1 MGSSRRRASNIKPQ
15 PPLVSC
21 SIIGQRA
28 LYKEPFWLTDCGWK
42 QPGMPTT
49 DDAFWAPLDAPTA
62 PFSPFTASV
71 PPSGIAGTQI
81 GQSTHSNTNPWDT
94 SPNAFNQER
103 ALMNEQSMYR
113 PAHSEPPGPGGPS
126 YRRQTA
132 FAHGMEVEASYLGT
146 GVTSPMSL
154 DPFTSAS
161 GALDFRAALRSG
173 GPVSPSGPATDF
185 LGPQTG
191 HSMHT
196 DPGFAWT
203 SEENPSVRD
212 PSLQSCSAQ
221 SLSPA
226 LSNEQNPL
234 HSPKLEQEDSD
245 SSQKRSAGTSRKK
258 PRRHTHNAIEK
269 RYRVKLNEKIA
280 ELRDS
285 IPTLRQQAA
294 TTPGGS
300 PLGESSATDPVS
312 GQKINKAAILERATE
327 YVKHL
332 ESCNRRLQSELHRA
346 RAEAASQC
354 QHPSHAPSQPAY
366 ASHGGSHDPAYSF
379 DTRPPRQDPGDRYYS
394 VEDLFADDARQL

>member
-1 MGSSRRRASNIKPQ
+1 
-15 PPLVSC
+15 
-21 SIIGQRA
+21 
-28 LYKEPFWLTDCGWK
+28 
-42 QPGMPTT
+42 MPTT
-49 DDAFWAPLDAPTA
+49 DDAFWAPLEAPTA
-62 PFSPFTASV
+62 PFSPFGASV
-71 PPSGIAGTQI
+71 PPGGIAGTQI
-81 GQSTHSNTNPWDT
+81 GRSAHSNTNLWG
-94 SPNAFNQER
+94 SSANAFNQEH

-126 YRRQTA
+126 YGTRQTA

-146 GVTSPMSL
+146 SVTSPMSL
-154 DPFTSAS
+154 DPFTSPS
-161 GALDFRAALRSG
+161 SALDFRAALRSG
-173 GPVSPSGPATDF
+173 GPVSPGGPATDF

-191 HSMHT
+191 HSMNT

-212 PSLQSCSAQ
+212 ASLQSCSAQ

-234 HSPKLEQEDSD
+234 HSPKLEHEDSD
-245 SSQKRSAGTSRKK
+245 SSQKRSASTSRKK

-354 QHPSHAPSQPAY
+354 QHPSHAPSQPPY

-379 DTRPPRQDPGDRYYS
+379 DTRPPRQEAGDRFYS
-394 VEDLFADDARQL
+394 VEDLFADDVRQLRG

>member
-1 MGSSRRRASNIKPQ
+1 
-15 PPLVSC
+15 
-21 SIIGQRA
+21 
-28 LYKEPFWLTDCGWK
+28 
-42 QPGMPTT
+42 MPTT
-49 DDAFWAPLDAPTA
+49 EDAFWAPLEAPTT
-62 PFSPFTASV
+62 PFSPFGTSV
-71 PPSGIAGTQI
+71 APSGIAGTQI
-81 GQSTHSNTNPWDT
+81 RRSTHSSTNLWD
-94 SPNAFNQER
+94 SSSNAFDQER
-103 ALMNEQSMYR
+103 ALMAEQSMYR
-113 PAHSEPPGPGGPS
+113 PAQSEPPGPGGPS
-126 YRRQTA
+126 YGRRQTA
-132 FAHGMEVEASYLGT
+132 FAHGMEISASYLGSN
-146 GVTSPMSL
+146 VSSPMKSL
-154 DPFTSAS
+154 DPFTPAS
-161 GALDFRAALRSG
+161 GAFDFRAAPRSG
-173 GPVSPSGPATDF
+173 GPVSPATDF

-212 PSLQSCSAQ
+212 ASLQSCSAQ

-245 SSQKRSAGTSRKK
+245 SSQKRSASTSRKK

-300 PLGESSATDPVS
+300 PLGDSSATDPVS
-312 GQKINKAAILERATE
+312 GQKINKAAILEKATE

-354 QHPSHAPSQPAY
+354 QHPSHAPSQPPY
-366 ASHGGSHDPAYSF
+366 ASHGGNHDPAYSF

-394 VEDLFADDARQL
+394 VEDLFTDDVRQL

>member
-1 MGSSRRRASNIKPQ
+1 
-15 PPLVSC
+15 
-21 SIIGQRA
+21 
-28 LYKEPFWLTDCGWK
+28 
-42 QPGMPTT
+42 MPTT
-49 DDAFWAPLDAPTA
+49 GDAFWAPLEATTA
-62 PFSPFTASV
+62 PFSPFDASIT
-71 PPSGIAGTQI
+71 PSGIAGPQI
-81 GQSTHSNTNPWDT
+81 GRSTHSNTNPWDS

-113 PAHSEPPGPGGPS
+113 PAHSEPPGTAGSS
-126 YRRQTA
+126 YRTRPTA
-132 FAHGMEVEASYLGT
+132 FAHGMEVEASYLGAS
-146 GVTSPMSL
+146 VTSPMSL

-161 GALDFRAALRSG
+161 AALDFRAALQSG
-173 GPVSPSGPATDF
+173 GPVSPRGPATDF

-212 PSLQSCSAQ
+212 ASLQSCSAQ

-226 LSNEQNPL
+226 LSNDQNPL

-245 SSQKRSAGTSRKK
+245 SSQKRSASTSRKK

-300 PLGESSATDPVS
+300 PLGDSSATDPVS

-346 RAEAASQC
+346 RAAAASQC
-354 QHPSHAPSQPAY
+354 QHPSHAPPQAAY
-366 ASHGGSHDPAYSF
+366 ASHGGSHDAAYSF
-379 DTRPPRQDPGDRYYS
+379 DSRQTRQDPGDRYYS
-394 VEDLFADDARQL
+394 VEDLFSDDVRQL